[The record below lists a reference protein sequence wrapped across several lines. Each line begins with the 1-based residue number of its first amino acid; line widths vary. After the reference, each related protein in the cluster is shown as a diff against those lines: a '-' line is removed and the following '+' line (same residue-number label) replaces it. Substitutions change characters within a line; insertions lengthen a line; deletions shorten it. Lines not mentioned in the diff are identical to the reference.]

1 MFELNGA
8 FIYKI
13 AQRIFPI
20 PRSLTGPGVEET
32 LRVLSEY
39 VPDLQVHH
47 VPTGTQV
54 FDWTV
59 PKEWHIRG
67 GYIAD
72 EAGNRLIDFAQN
84 NLHIMGYSTP
94 VDKWVGYEELCQV
107 LYTQPDQPD
116 VIPYVTSYYK
126 ERYGFCMSE
135 QQKQGLDKNAR
146 YHIKIDSELIDGDL
160 TYADSVLP
168 GETEQEIL
176 IDTYVCHPSMANN
189 ECSGPALATALMLW
203 LRTLPKRKYT
213 YRFVLCPETIGA
225 ITYLSKNLEHLK
237 KHLKAGFVLS
247 CVGDDRDY
255 SIIHSR
261 YGNTLADRVLT
272 NVLRYHAPGYTDYP
286 YLKRGSNER
295 QYNAPGVDL
304 PVVGFCRSKY
314 GEYPEYHTSADDMT
328 LVSPQG
334 FQGAFDVMCQV
345 IKALEYN
352 ANYKIKVLCEP
363 QLGKRGLYPTVSK
376 KGSYDAVTAMVD
388 LIAYADGQNDLIGIS
403 DIIGVPCT
411 ELFDVIEKLAAS
423 GLLESGEGPRERGD
437 RQ

>member
-1 MFELNGA
+1 MDIMIDGKMIF
-8 FIYKI
+8 KI
-13 AQRIFPI
+13 AERIFPI
-20 PRSLTGPGVEET
+20 ARSLTGPGVEET

-39 VPDLQVHH
+39 IPDLQVHH
-47 VPTGTQV
+47 VPTGTPV

-72 EAGNRLIDFAQN
+72 ETGRHIIDFAQN

-94 VDKWVGYEELCQV
+94 VDEWVSYEELCRV

-135 QQKQGLDKNAR
+135 KQKRGLDKNAR
-146 YHIKIDSELIDGDL
+146 YHIKIDSELVDGSL
-160 TYADSVLP
+160 TYADWVLH

-176 IDTYVCHPSMANN
+176 FDTYVCHPSMANN
-189 ECSGPALATALMLW
+189 ECSGPALATALMMW
-203 LRTLPKRKYT
+203 LQSLPKRKYT

-237 KHLKAGFVLS
+237 SHVVAGFVLS

-272 NVLRYHAPGYTDYP
+272 NVLRYHAPQYSDYS

-295 QYNAPGVDL
+295 QYNAQGIDL

-314 GEYPEYHTSADDMT
+314 GMYPEYHTSADDMT

-345 IKALEYN
+345 IQALEHN
-352 ANYKIKVLCEP
+352 AYYKIKVLGEP
-363 QLGKRGLYPTVSK
+363 QLGKRGLYPTVSQ
-376 KGSYDAVTAMVD
+376 KGGDDAVRALVNF
-388 LIAYADGQNDLIGIS
+388 IAYADGQNDLIGIS
-403 DIIGVPCT
+403 DIIGVPCKK
-411 ELFDVIEKLAAS
+411 LFDVMEKLMANN
-423 GLLESGEGPRERGD
+423 LLESSEMPKE
-437 RQ
+437 QE